1 MTSIEIRVLAPAGIE
16 DYHAHLL
23 RLDASHRRA
32 CFANEADDRG
42 IDGHC
47 LKLLGRQAI
56 MIGGYVVIPAG
67 TPAVGEVTWVTGR
80 GVFGKSG
87 KMNIAIHYIDLN
99 GRHIPVE
106 GTFRQDGEGN
116 TVATLVGTAIV
127 PVAGLFITGRSAVI
141 PAGRQLT
148 VRLVSNLPV
157 ILPPGATVTPA
168 PVQLV
173 RPALAPAAPLK
184 IGFAQ
189 TGAESAW
196 RTANSESMKAE
207 AAKRGIDLKFSD
219 GQGRQENQIRA
230 LRSFI
235 AQRVDAIVLAPLVET
250 GWDPVLRDAKRAGIP
265 VIITDR
271 SIQTADES
279 LYACFIGSDFFEEGR
294 MAAEWLAKKT
304 GGKGRIVELQGTPGS
319 APANDRRKAF
329 AEGIA
334 KYPGLQVIDS
344 QSGDFR
350 RTGGK
355 EVMEAFLKKHG
366 KTIDIVYAHNDDM
379 ALGAIQAIEEAGL
392 KPGTDIVIVSIDAV
406 REGVQAV
413 ADGRINCTVECN
425 PLFGPKVYDTVA
437 AVLAGK
443 KVERK
448 SYNKDELF
456 DATNAA
462 TALPKRQY

>member
-1 MTSIEIRVLAPAGIE
+1 MKPTPWPKALALILG
-16 DYHAHLL
+16 
-23 RLDASHRRA
+23 
-32 CFANEADDRG
+32 FA
-42 IDGHC
+42 
-47 LKLLGRQAI
+47 
-56 MIGGYVVIPAG
+56 
-67 TPAVGEVTWVTGR
+67 
-80 GVFGKSG
+80 
-87 KMNIAIHYIDLN
+87 
-99 GRHIPVE
+99 
-106 GTFRQDGEGN
+106 
-116 TVATLVGTAIV
+116 ATLA
-127 PVAGLFITGRSAVI
+127 S
-141 PAGRQLT
+141 
-148 VRLVSNLPV
+148 
-157 ILPPGATVTPA
+157 
-168 PVQLV
+168 
-173 RPALAPAAPLK
+173 AAPLK

-219 GQGRQENQIRA
+219 GQGKQENQIRA

-235 AQRVDAIVLAPLVET
+235 AQKVDAIVLAPLVET

-271 SIQTADES
+271 SIATTDES
-279 LYACFIGSDFFEEGR
+279 LYACFIGSDFLEEGR
-294 MAAEWLAKKT
+294 MAAAWLVKKT

-334 KYPGLQVIDS
+334 RHPDLKIIDS

-355 EVMEAFLKKHG
+355 EVMEAFIKKHG
-366 KTIDIVYAHNDDM
+366 KNIDILYAHNDDM
-379 ALGAIQAIEEAGL
+379 ALGAVQAIEEAGM
-392 KPGTDIVIVSIDAV
+392 KPGSDIIIVSIDAV

-413 ADGRINCTVECN
+413 VAGKINCTVECN

-437 AVLAGK
+437 KVLAGE
-443 KVERK
+443 KVPRK

-462 TALPKRQY
+462 AALPTRQY